1 MQAASFTGVLNTILI
16 IMLIYYGLKFVGKY
30 LLPIFLQKAMKNV
43 EKKFNQ
49 QQTSQHQD
57 ISKEGET
64 TIDKKPIS
72 PKESNKDVGDYVDFE
87 EVDD

>member
-30 LLPIFLQKAMKNV
+30 LMPFFLQKVMQNV

-49 QQTSQHQD
+49 QTGSNQD

-64 TIDKKPIS
+64 SIDKKPIAS
-72 PKESNKDVGDYVDFE
+72 KESNKDVGEYVDFE
-87 EVDD
+87 EVDE

>member
-30 LLPIFLQKAMKNV
+30 LMPFFLQKVMQNV

-49 QQTSQHQD
+49 QTGPNHD
-57 ISKEGET
+57 ISKEGESI
-64 TIDKKPIS
+64 IDKKPIAS
-72 PKESNKDVGDYVDFE
+72 KESNKDVGEYVDFE
-87 EVDD
+87 EVDE

>member
-1 MQAASFTGVLNTILI
+1 MQ
-16 IMLIYYGLKFVGKY
+16 
-30 LLPIFLQKAMKNV
+30 NV

-49 QQTSQHQD
+49 QHTDNHQD

-64 TIDKKPIS
+64 IIDKKPIAS
-72 PKESNKDVGDYVDFE
+72 KKRNDDVGEYVDFE

>member
-30 LLPIFLQKAMKNV
+30 LMPFFLQKVMQNV

-49 QQTSQHQD
+49 QTGPNQD

-64 TIDKKPIS
+64 IIDKKPIAS
-72 PKESNKDVGDYVDFE
+72 KESNKDVGEYVDFE
-87 EVDD
+87 EVDE